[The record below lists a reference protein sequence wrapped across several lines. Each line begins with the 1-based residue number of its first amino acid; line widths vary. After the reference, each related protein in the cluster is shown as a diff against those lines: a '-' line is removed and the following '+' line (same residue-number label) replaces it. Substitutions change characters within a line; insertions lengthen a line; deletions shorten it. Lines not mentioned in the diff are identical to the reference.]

1 MFGLIVRNSN
11 RTEKENY
18 WIIRRFLGFE
28 IMECFAFKLQ
38 FFILINNFRAFHVR
52 IGFGRIYF
60 LILKKKKMKN
70 RILISFRVAH
80 NSRGECE
87 MKFVWNMKRCR
98 RITWIDVIRLELR
111 HYSVYFSPSIVS
123 INVSKILRIN
133 CSKLDGRSAWFHA
146 ESSSIL
152 QRIFSQKFE

>member
-38 FFILINNFRAFHVR
+38 FFYPNKQFQTVPRPNR
-52 IGFGRIYF
+52 IWTDLFF
-60 LILKKKKMKN
+60 DFEKKKMKN